1 MTTHAVVYTW
11 LFIHIGVILVVTSYY
26 TLGAALAPT
35 LTSRA
40 RRQFA
45 ARPWLPIVIGLAISV
60 PWMLAAIVLLQ
71 QAPAVAKFGG
81 AALGCLWIL
90 SGLIGGAGIAQHVGG
105 GDITAG
111 RVSWVQTFR
120 GGLFISLTWVL
131 PLVGWL
137 GMFPLTMSAGVG
149 CLVLGIFFGRNDKTA
164 VETPMVGSAASA

>member
-26 TLGAALAPT
+26 TLGAALAPA

-60 PWMLAAIVLLQ
+60 PWILAAIVLLQ
-71 QAPAVAKFGG
+71 QAPAFAKFGG
-81 AALGCLWIL
+81 AVLGCVLIL
-90 SGLIGGAGIAQHVGG
+90 LGLIGGAGIAQHVGG
-105 GDITAG
+105 GDTETNRA
-111 RVSWVQTFR
+111 SWVQTVR

-137 GMFPLTMSAGVG
+137 VMLPLTMSAGIG
-149 CLVLGIFFGRNDKTA
+149 CLVLGIFFGRSDKTVVA
-164 VETPMVGSAASA
+164 TRVLETSADA

>member
-26 TLGAALAPT
+26 TLGAALAPA

-45 ARPWLPIVIGLAISV
+45 ARPWLPIIIGLAISV

-71 QAPAVAKFGG
+71 QVPAGAKFVG
-81 AALGCLWIL
+81 AILGCLWIL
-90 SGLIGGAGIAQHVGG
+90 LGLIGGAGIAQHVGG
-105 GDITAG
+105 GDIVPG
-111 RVSWVQTFR
+111 RASWVQTFR

-137 GMFPLTMSAGVG
+137 VMLPLTMSAGIG
-149 CLVLGIFFGRNDKTA
+149 CLVLGIFFGRSDKTA
-164 VETPMVGSAASA
+164 VETSVLESSADV